1 MQDSIF
7 DRDNRLIADSAP
19 LDVYRHP
26 DEVRSPVARESQIRQ
41 LEALYA
47 PLQQGECSGSNVVV
61 YGPPDSAAVGK
72 TTSVREVLSSIDA
85 AEVIEVPVYHQ
96 PNDRQTVISAL
107 NQIRAARGGDPIRKS
122 TEKTETL
129 FDDAIDELAA
139 IDQPTHLVL
148 DCSTSGAPLSSPD
161 SDIDK
166 TARLPPI
173 WEFLARSTRDR
184 LDGDR
189 IGAPGAYSITVILTD
204 ETQFDECSRFEK
216 YVDATVY
223 FDGYDADDLEEI
235 LSDRAEDAFIDGAV
249 DTETIRHCAES
260 TLPYAANAS
269 RALRLLREAWHCAE
283 REDAD
288 AVRMEHVDAVTERWD
303 LHELRAVV
311 DGSTPRTQLLL
322 WILATRQKERGE
334 PVRTAEIQNHRKTLE
349 TDLEGDSWS
358 DAYVRER
365 LKELEARWPFLEREQ
380 IAGGRGEGVY
390 FEYQLQPD
398 CTAALEAIETYL
410 NDHLRRSVTSADSS
424 GIPVDGGSD
433 SATAS
438 TGPESAPSGIEHA
451 EQRKQESTNDQ
462 GLTDDKD
469 ETRSVR
475 DHLEIQHALVQLGRA
490 HQYDVFVARNDRNE
504 SIDGTT
510 LGEGCVETLPLRGLP
525 EKAAELIEYID
536 VIWLDGDSIV
546 KMFEVE
552 NSTQIYSGLL
562 RMADFAASVPNLMV
576 DLHVVVPE
584 SRAETAEQHLSRPS
598 FQQLLH
604 EPEHITVDS
613 KTFDEIRRLH
623 DSSCEGDTDFLR

>member
-1 MQDSIF
+1 VQDSIF
-7 DRDNRLIADSAP
+7 DLDDRLLADSAP
-19 LDVYRHP
+19 LDVHRHP
-26 DEVRSPVARESQIRQ
+26 DEARSPVARESQIRQ
-41 LEALYA
+41 LEAQYG
-47 PLQQGECSGSNVVV
+47 PLRAGKCTGSNVVA
-61 YGPPDSAAVGK
+61 YGPPDSEAVEK
-72 TTSVREVLSSIDA
+72 TTSVLSVLYSIDA
-85 AEVIEVPVYHQ
+85 AEVIVVPVTHQ
-96 PNDRQTVISAL
+96 GTDRQTVMSVL
-107 NQIRAARGGDPIRKS
+107 NQIRAARGGDRGRKS
-122 TEKTETL
+122 TERTAAL
-129 FDDAIDELAA
+129 FDTAIGELAA
-139 IDQPTHLVL
+139 SDQPTHLVF
-148 DCSTSGAPLSSPD
+148 DCATSEAPLSTPD
-161 SDIDK
+161 SDLDQPD
-166 TARLPPI
+166 RLPAL
-173 WEFLARSTRDR
+173 WEFLARSTQPR

-189 IGAPGAYSITVILTD
+189 IGAPATYSVTVILSD

-223 FDGYDADDLEEI
+223 FDAHDADALEKI
-235 LSDRAEDAFIDGAV
+235 LSNRAEAAFIDGAV
-249 DTETIRHCAES
+249 DAETIRYCAES
-260 TLPYAANAS
+260 TLPYAANTS
-269 RALRLLREAWHCAE
+269 WALRLLREAWQCAE

-322 WILATRQKERGE
+322 WILATRQKERGG
-334 PVRTAEIQNHRKTLE
+334 PVRTAEIQSHRKTLE

-390 FEYQLQPD
+390 YEYQLQPD
-398 CTAALEAIETYL
+398 CMAALEAIETYL
-410 NDHLRRSVTSADSS
+410 SDHLRKSVTSADSS

-438 TGPESAPSGIEHA
+438 TGPESAPSGTEHA
-451 EQRKQESTNDQ
+451 EERKQESTTEQ
-462 GLTDDKD
+462 GRPEEGD

-475 DHLEIQHALVQLGRA
+475 EHVEIQHALVQLGRA
-490 HQYDVFVARNDRNE
+490 HQYDVFVARNDRSE

-510 LGEGCVETLPLRGLP
+510 LGEGCVDTLPLRGLP

-576 DLHVVVPE
+576 DLYVVVPE

-604 EPEHITVDS
+604 EPEHITVDY
-613 KTFDEIRRLH
+613 KMFAEIRRLH
-623 DSSCEGDTDFLR
+623 DSSCEGETDFLR

>member
-1 MQDSIF
+1 MEDSLF
-7 DRDNRLIADSAP
+7 DRGDRLLANPAP

-26 DEVRSPVARESQIRQ
+26 DEARSPVAREPQIRQ

-47 PLQQGECSGSNVVV
+47 PLREGECTGLNVVA

-72 TTSVREVLSSIDA
+72 TTSVREVLYSIDD
-85 AEVIEVPVYHQ
+85 AEIIEVPINHQ
-96 PNDRQTVISAL
+96 QNDRQTVISVL
-107 NQIRAARGGDPIRKS
+107 DQLREARGGDDTRKS
-122 TEKTETL
+122 TEKTVAL
-129 FDDAIDELAA
+129 FDAAIGELAA
-139 IDQPTHLVL
+139 SDRPTHLVF
-148 DCSTSGAPLSSPD
+148 DCCTSGAPLSAPD
-161 SDIDK
+161 SDLDEMDP
-166 TARLPPI
+166 LPAI
-173 WEFLARSTRDR
+173 WEFLARSKRAR
-184 LDGDR
+184 LDGGR
-189 IGAPGAYSITVILTD
+189 TGAPDAYDVTVILTD
-204 ETQFDECSRFEK
+204 ETQFDECGLFGD

-235 LSDRAEDAFIDGAV
+235 LSDRAEDAFVDGAV

-260 TLPYAANAS
+260 TLPYAANAP
-269 RALRLLREAWHCAE
+269 RVLRLLREAWHCAE

-322 WILATRQKERGE
+322 WILATRQKKRGG
-334 PVRTAEIQNHRKTLE
+334 PVRTAEIQSHRKTLE

-390 FEYQLQPD
+390 YEYQLQPD
-398 CTAALEAIETYL
+398 CMAALEAIETYL
-410 NDHLRRSVTSADSS
+410 SDHLRKSVTSADSS

-438 TGPESAPSGIEHA
+438 TGPESAPSGTEHA
-451 EQRKQESTNDQ
+451 EERKQESTTEQ
-462 GLTDDKD
+462 GRPEEGD

-490 HQYDVFVARNDRNE
+490 HQHDVFVARNDRSE

-510 LGEGCVETLPLRGLP
+510 LGEGCVDTLPLRGLP

-576 DLHVVVPE
+576 DLYVVVPE

-613 KTFDEIRRLH
+613 KTFAEIRRLH